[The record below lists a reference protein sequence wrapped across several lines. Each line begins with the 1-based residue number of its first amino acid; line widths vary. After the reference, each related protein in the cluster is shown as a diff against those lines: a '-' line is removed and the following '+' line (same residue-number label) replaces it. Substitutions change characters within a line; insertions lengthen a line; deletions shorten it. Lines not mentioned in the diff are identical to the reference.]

1 MTSFNQ
7 KHETLCE
14 NLHKQKVLGLLFLV
28 ALPFQGCAIGLNI
41 TVLDTGIEEEKGLS
55 SIDDSNSSNGY
66 PSSEPSGNN
75 SNNTNVPLALI
86 EKGLP
91 VVCIIPSGP
100 LFHKTVSNIQE
111 VIARGGK
118 ILMITDDSSLQSES
132 ENIWKIFRLPNVD
145 PILETLIYTI
155 PIQMLAYYT
164 AVELGNDVD
173 QPRNLAKS
181 VTVE

>member
-1 MTSFNQ
+1 MCKAMLSSP
-7 KHETLCE
+7 K
-14 NLHKQKVLGLLFLV
+14 
-28 ALPFQGCAIGLNI
+28 I
-41 TVLDTGIEEEKGLS
+41 IEEAIQRSYALKDAAKELIGSKGVMYLGRGTAFPLALEGALKFKEIS
-55 SIDDSNSSNGY
+55 YIHAEGY
-66 PSSEPSGNN
+66 PAGEMKHG
-75 SNNTNVPLALI
+75 PLALI

-91 VVCIIPSGP
+91 VVCIVPSGP
-100 LFHKTVSNIQE
+100 LFHKTISNIQE

-118 ILMITDDSSLQSES
+118 ILMITDDSSLQSDS
-132 ENIWKIFRLPNVD
+132 ENIWKIFRLPDMD